1 MSVNVSRGQAR
12 DSPARWDRIEASDLS
27 VSVSNNIVCTGR
39 LATWMRQRKGLCD
52 QEGVGCKKP
61 QWESFLAVLM
71 TTSITEC

>member
-52 QEGVGCKKP
+52 QEGVGCKK
-61 QWESFLAVLM
+61 ATMGVL
-71 TTSITEC
+71 SCSPDDNFYY